1 MSSYFLRARQN
12 VNNQNSNDSR
22 EQKQNVVNKKQS
34 DAKYP
39 NLVPIDVPL
48 TRREFEKNPFLNEN
62 QFGKIKDL
70 YKIISSVSIKKN
82 IMNIIQKDITNLRR
96 NRLIIN
102 LLKQKMKSLIS
113 EKVQT
118 RSGPGLEQVKPE
130 YILAISNDTLHVLLP
145 IREHAK
151 NASDKQVAFLKS
163 ANYETI
169 SNTTN
174 NNGMDKG
181 ILDIYCVILLGIDKI
196 HDLDFGRISKTSSNI
211 GDQYY
216 PFIQMLNCSLIILL
230 HQVLI
235 NLRNSQNVPQKLID
249 LTTNLLTYFCRN
261 YDKTNMYKNSKP
273 SDYEDTVGSIIS
285 QLFTLKT
292 IGNLDFVV
300 DDLMQENY
308 NLNNAVNCHPPNLIL
323 SNATMID
330 GGTHVNS
337 ISMNKTV
344 AGYCSNSFT
353 FTCGDYSVTTT
364 NNPNEPYKV
373 TYKFGNDIIKSFD
386 YELTQKVHNSSIFI
400 DETQDNL
407 HETRDDVNEYVD
419 MIKKSVF
426 DNVNKPQLDDKHV
439 NWAITQLL
447 KTAKKAG
454 CDYLQWL
461 SMCTAPDR
469 KVQIMEIDTNN
480 YEPDNNI
487 SKKSP
492 NKVPIDNINYLAND
506 RVSVMMCNW
515 YLYFFPEC
523 FGVNM
528 NSGLMSSK
536 QKMVFKNGNN
546 GELLINRSVKDTFN
560 NLKGALEQIFGVQ
573 HVKSAWSGGGD
584 DNSFFPENDSYR
596 PSSNQDYVKEFN
608 DVSRKRDI
616 ADITNPHEYSEKSSV
631 RPRVIN
637 GPKDRAKLK
646 GSQNEGQKVQRVFR
660 SQSSP
665 NLNQENSWVNPEN
678 NENPYVLPVQIKQNN
693 YIQEPEILKV
703 NKKVVPMEISQK
715 VTPIF
720 TNATKVKIETFLDEL
735 FLEPE
740 IHSTLFDVLI
750 LLQIHINKL
759 QEEEEDN
766 INRINAFRYAK
777 QVIIEF
783 YSETDGTY
791 YYEDY
796 QDENDISVPE
806 QNSNA
811 MDEDSEDESGEKQ
824 IDKDD
829 KNDSNEGDKDY
840 NETDIIKTFDNSK
853 YLSADSE
860 DQDILLN
867 ANQEIIA
874 EIMNANKTKDN
885 LMYWI
890 EHFSK
895 IQRYTDLYANLGEDD
910 EELPV
915 SKKFNDRDENM
926 EVKPDNKSLIEPDI
940 TSMDLGGGYKKHKRT
955 KKNKK
960 SKQKKTKKARR

>member
-1 MSSYFLRARQN
+1 MSSYFLRARPKM
-12 VNNQNSNDSR
+12 NNQNSNDSR
-22 EQKQNVVNKKQS
+22 KGKQSVENKKQS

-48 TRREFEKNPFLNEN
+48 TRREFEKNPFLNDF

-70 YKIISSVSIKKN
+70 YKIISSVSIKPS

-113 EKVQT
+113 EKIQT

-130 YILAISNDTLHVLLP
+130 YILAIYKNDLYILLP
-145 IREHAK
+145 VREHAK
-151 NASDKQVAFLKS
+151 NASDKQVEFLKS
-163 ANYETI
+163 ADYKTT
-169 SNTTN
+169 SNT

-584 DNSFFPENDSYR
+584 DVSPFQVKYDGRRSSKEVYNNEVNASLKKQASKRNLSEIRRYSEMSEMNEILKMNSDNTDNLKNEL
-596 PSSNQDYVKEFN
+596 YVKP
-608 DVSRKRDI
+608 RD
-616 ADITNPHEYSEKSSV
+616 Y
-631 RPRVIN
+631 RR
-637 GPKDRAKLK
+637 RK
-646 GSQNEGQKVQRVFR
+646 GSQNGQQNEGQNPKKFFI

-665 NLNQENSWVNPEN
+665 NVFNK
-678 NENPYVLPVQIKQNN
+678 INN
-693 YIQEPEILKV
+693 YESLYNKNQKV
-703 NKKVVPMEISQK
+703 NVIS
-715 VTPIF
+715 TF
-720 TNATKVKIETFLDEL
+720 TNDTKLQIETFLDEL

-750 LLQIHINKL
+750 ILQIHINKL

-791 YYEDY
+791 CYEDY
-796 QDENDISVPE
+796 QDINNVVKGNDENVVEEDEGNDGSNPHE
-806 QNSNA
+806 NSIP
-811 MDEDSEDESGEKQ
+811 MDEDEE
-824 IDKDD
+824 
-829 KNDSNEGDKDY
+829 NDSNEGD
-840 NETDIIKTFDNSK
+840 IIKNIISMFDTNNYSSSNAEDQTI
-853 YLSADSE
+853 LSNANQESIE
-860 DQDILLN
+860 EIQDILLN

-885 LMYWI
+885 LMFWI
-890 EHFSK
+890 GRFSK
-895 IQRYTDLYANLGEDD
+895 IDRYIDLYVNLDKKD

-915 SKKFNDRDENM
+915 SNNYI
-926 EVKPDNKSLIEPDI
+926 VNNKYMKVEPDE
-940 TSMDLGGGYKKHKRT
+940 TSQVFDGGYKKHKRT

-960 SKQKKTKKARR
+960 SKQKKSKKVRR